1 MRSRQRPSLAALG
14 LLLAVLGLAGCG
26 SETGPKVATA
36 NGGAG
41 DGGVKPSASVA
52 PVDRQEA
59 LMKFAQCMRDN
70 GVNMPDP
77 EVQPG
82 GGVLVRPGQG
92 TNINPNDA
100 KFQAAMEKCRS
111 LLPNGGVPPTLSP
124 EELEQQQ
131 KFAACMRE
139 HGVDFPDP
147 DPATGRVR
155 IAASARAIDPDSQT
169 FRDALAACQHLR
181 PTFGNRQ

>member
-1 MRSRQRPSLAALG
+1 MRTRLWFVGGLAF
-14 LLLAVLGLAGCG
+14 AVLGLAGCG
-26 SETGPKVATA
+26 SESGPKVASA
-36 NGGAG
+36 NGGE
-41 DGGVKPSASVA
+41 GGGAKPATSAT
-52 PVDRQEA
+52 PVDREEA

-70 GVNMPDP
+70 GIDMPDP
-77 EVQPG
+77 EVQAG
-82 GGVLVRPGQG
+82 GGVRVRAGQG
-92 TNINPNDA
+92 SNINPNDE
-100 KFQAAMEKCRS
+100 KFQAALQKCRS
-111 LLPNGGVPPTLSP
+111 LLPNGGVPPTLGP

-155 IAASARAIDPDSQT
+155 VMASGGAIDPNSQT
-169 FRDALAACQHLR
+169 FRDAMAACQHLR